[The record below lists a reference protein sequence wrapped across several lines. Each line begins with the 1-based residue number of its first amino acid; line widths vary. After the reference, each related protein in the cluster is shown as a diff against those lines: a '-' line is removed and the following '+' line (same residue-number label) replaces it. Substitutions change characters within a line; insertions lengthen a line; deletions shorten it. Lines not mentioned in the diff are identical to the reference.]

1 MRRHG
6 FTANDIEAVIAH
18 PEWHEVE
25 VGGAEI
31 AWVRYQSEYLKVV
44 YANEESGL
52 EVITV
57 GLRKSLPENLR

>member
-1 MRRHG
+1 
-6 FTANDIEAVIAH
+6 
-18 PEWHEVE
+18 
-25 VGGAEI
+25 
-31 AWVRYQSEYLKVV
+31 V